1 MNKVL
6 TIAGGV
12 LFLLLLG
19 GGAFYGG
26 MLFERSQATDGQA
39 DFFAERGGGPDGF
52 GGLGFRDGQD
62 GFFQS
67 DDHEDGQSAVPGQA
81 GFGRG
86 LSGQVKSI
94 KGGTLLLSTPQDVTT
109 VILTDQTTIIRMVT
123 GELDDLQ
130 PDQRVTVIGQRNEA
144 GEIIATVIQI
154 LIESP

>member
-1 MNKVL
+1 
-6 TIAGGV
+6 
-12 LFLLLLG
+12 
-19 GGAFYGG
+19 
-26 MLFERSQATDGQA
+26 
-39 DFFAERGGGPDGF
+39 
-52 GGLGFRDGQD
+52 
-62 GFFQS
+62 
-67 DDHEDGQSAVPGQA
+67 
-81 GFGRG
+81 
-86 LSGQVKSI
+86 VKSI